1 MTRKSNTEQRRS
13 EIVRALQTTLA
24 RHGYE
29 GATIQ
34 LIAAEA
40 GLSPGLI
47 HYHYRDKREILIGLI
62 AALHDYVQQRFARVA
77 EGVSE
82 PRQRLRAYIDARL
95 GLGRGAQP
103 DAVAA
108 WVAIGAEA
116 IRQPEIREVYQEA
129 IAAELRLVR
138 DLIADYLESEHKSR
152 DSAPRLASVLMAF
165 FEGAFQLSA
174 AARRVMPKGYAADA
188 AMQLVEC
195 FVEREKQ

>member
-1 MTRKSNTEQRRS
+1 MTRKSNTEQRRK
-13 EIVRALQTTLA
+13 EIVQALQTAIA

-62 AALHDYVQQRFARVA
+62 AALHEYVQQRFARLA
-77 EGVSE
+77 EGLSE
-82 PRQRLRAYIDARL
+82 PRQRVRAYIDARL

-103 DAVAA
+103 EAVAA

-116 IRQPEIREVYQEA
+116 IRQAEIREAYQEA
-129 IAAELRLVR
+129 VAAELRLVR
-138 DLIADYLESEHKSR
+138 DLIGDYLEVEGKSR
-152 DSAPRLASVLMAF
+152 EPAARLASVLMAF

-174 AARRVMPKGYAADA
+174 AARRVMPKNYAADA

-195 FVEREKQ
+195 FVEKEK